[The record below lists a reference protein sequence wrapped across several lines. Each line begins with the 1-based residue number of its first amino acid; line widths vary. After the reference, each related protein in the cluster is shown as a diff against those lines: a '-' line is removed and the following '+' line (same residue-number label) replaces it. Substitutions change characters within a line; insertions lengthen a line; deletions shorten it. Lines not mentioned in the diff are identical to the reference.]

1 MRKLKVNQI
10 KELKKKFKEEKNE
23 NSVSLSSQI
32 RNVKQI
38 VREEKALSGVNLN
51 EERKK
56 QKEIR
61 RTIKEELASSEKITK
76 SYSFKEGDLV
86 SFVYNGKREEGII
99 LSLVIYNNKKNR
111 NNKQKAYGTVVM
123 MSSIGRV
130 IICPTK
136 IVEIFT

>member
-10 KELKKKFKEEKNE
+10 KELKKKFKEEKNK

-32 RNVKQI
+32 RNVKRI

-76 SYSFKEGDLV
+76 SYSFEEGDLV